1 MTTRTPADLVREFF
15 AVVRSGDDPARAGEY
30 FAPLVAA
37 HQVTSEAPTTVHR
50 TPAQYAEHVEEM
62 RAAYGRFT
70 LTVDELLADGDRVYV
85 RWTQRGRHVGE
96 VDGRAPTG
104 AEVVQVASCVY
115 RVADDR
121 VVEYWM
127 QIDRAGLAAQLAA
140 ATDPAGPSAA
150 GATMVR

>member
-15 AVVRSGDDPARAGEY
+15 AVVRSGDDPGRAAEY
-30 FAPLVAA
+30 LAPLVAA
-37 HQVTSEAPTTVHR
+37 HQVTSEAPTTVRR
-50 TPAQYAEHVEEM
+50 TPERYAEHVEEM
-62 RAAYGRFT
+62 LAAYGRFA

-96 VDGRAPTG
+96 VDGHAPTG

-115 RVADDR
+115 RVVDDR

-127 QIDRAGLAAQLAA
+127 QIDRAGLAAQLRAGSH
-140 ATDPAGPSAA
+140 PARPSAA